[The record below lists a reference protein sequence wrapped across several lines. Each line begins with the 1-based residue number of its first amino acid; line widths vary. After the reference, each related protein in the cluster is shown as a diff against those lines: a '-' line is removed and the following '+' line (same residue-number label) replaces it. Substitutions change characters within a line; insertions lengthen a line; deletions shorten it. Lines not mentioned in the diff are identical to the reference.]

1 MSLDTL
7 LNLPLAK
14 EVIIMLIAATPI
26 FELRASIPVAMLTFD
41 FPWYYALGISLVG
54 NILPVPLIL
63 LTLETIIHWLSK
75 INFFKR
81 LFERLFAHA
90 QNRSAIVERYESTG
104 LIIFTAIP
112 LPGTGAWTA
121 SIISIVLR
129 LPFWRSF
136 FTISIGVVIAGILVT
151 ILTSLGWIGAT
162 IAGILLI
169 ALIILRMRRKA

>member
-1 MSLDTL
+1 MSLDML

-26 FELRASIPVAMLTFD
+26 FELRGSIPVAIQTFG
-41 FPWYYALGISLVG
+41 FPWYYALGLSLAS
-54 NILPVPLIL
+54 NILIIPLL
-63 LTLETIIHWLSK
+63 LLFLETIIRWLSK
-75 INFFKR
+75 INFFQK

-90 QNRSAIVERYESTG
+90 RNRSAIVERYERIG

-121 SIISIVLR
+121 SLVSIVLR